1 MASNLREKMDS
12 EWAASECRKSP
23 SRDHKRAI
31 PSMHPVAS
39 KLPSAD
45 HSNVV
50 TYVETLVNNSNA
62 DTLQTDIMILFK

>member
-1 MASNLREKMDS
+1 
-12 EWAASECRKSP
+12 
-23 SRDHKRAI
+23 
-31 PSMHPVAS
+31 MHPVAS